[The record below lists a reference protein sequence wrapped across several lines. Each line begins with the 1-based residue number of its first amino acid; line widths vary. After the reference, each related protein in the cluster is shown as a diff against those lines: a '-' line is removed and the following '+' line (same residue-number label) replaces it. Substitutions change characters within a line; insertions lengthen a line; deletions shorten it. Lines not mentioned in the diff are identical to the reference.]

1 MAKKNGIYG
10 FKAVRRGEQAVANS
24 GGVQSVLARE
34 AGYMAGNAN
43 AALGEPKYESRQ
55 VQGRFAKGYVVSVAL
70 LSAHSGRTEK
80 WCKEQN
86 DKRRKILEDQL

>member
-1 MAKKNGIYG
+1 MAKKNGIHG
-10 FKAVRRGEQAVANS
+10 FKAIRRGEQAVANS
-24 GGVQSVLARE
+24 GGVQSVLARK

-70 LSAHSGRTEK
+70 LSPRSDRTEK

-86 DKRRKILEDQL
+86 DKRRKILEEQL